1 MEIYQNLGDVA
12 NAVLR
17 GNFIAINIYFKK
29 QVSNKQPNFI
39 PQGSRKRR
47 ANETQS
53 QWKEITKVT
62 VEIQIKM
69 TVQKFKLRAGSLK
82 R

>member
-1 MEIYQNLGDVA
+1 MEIYQNLGNVA

-17 GNFIAINIYFKK
+17 GKFIAINIYFKK

-47 ANETQS
+47 ANETQ
-53 QWKEITKVT
+53 T
-62 VEIQIKM
+62 VVEGRK
-69 TVQKFKLRAGSLK
+69 
-82 R
+82 